1 MSNRDKARNFAQ
13 ALKGRARK
21 TAGKATGNRSA
32 QAAGTAEKTK
42 ANLKQA
48 GEKLKDA
55 IRK

>member
-1 MSNRDKARNFAQ
+1 VSNRDKARNFAQ